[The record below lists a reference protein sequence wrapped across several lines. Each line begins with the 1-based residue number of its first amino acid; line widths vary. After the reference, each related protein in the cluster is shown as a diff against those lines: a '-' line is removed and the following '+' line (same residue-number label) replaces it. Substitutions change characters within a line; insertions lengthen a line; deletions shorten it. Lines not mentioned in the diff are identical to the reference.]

1 MRIPSW
7 IVLMMTLLTGA
18 GCSTYSV
25 VTDYD
30 SSFPFTSYKTYQWAD
45 NAAAQSSN
53 NVLTTNPLVL
63 KRIKSAVERE
73 LTTKEYV
80 LNSNGPV
87 DFTVSLY
94 ADVQDRERY
103 TLPPMSFSYHHGY
116 YHNRFGHN
124 RFGMYDPYWPG
135 PYVSYY
141 KEGTL
146 VIDIT
151 DQKSDELAWR
161 GMAQGI
167 LKNYDTGKEMQ
178 QDIDSAVAKILA
190 EFPPLKR

>member
-1 MRIPSW
+1 
-7 IVLMMTLLTGA
+7 MMTLLTGA

-30 SSFPFTSYKTYQWAD
+30 SSFSFSSYKTYHWAD
-45 NAAAQSSN
+45 DAAAQSSS
-53 NVLTTNPLVL
+53 NVLASNPLVL
-63 KRIKSAVERE
+63 KRVKSSVDRE
-73 LTTKEYV
+73 LATKGYE

-94 ADVQDRERY
+94 AGVQDRERY
-103 TLPPMSFSYHHGY
+103 NLPPMSFSYHHGY

-124 RFGMYDPYWPG
+124 RFGIYDPYWPG

-146 VIDIT
+146 VIDVT
-151 DQKSDELAWR
+151 DQKSNELAWR